1 MHGELNSYFGEGIKM
16 RGVLKFKGTLR
27 MDGQFQG
34 EIHTDDTL
42 IVGNTGSLD
51 AKISIGSLYNMG
63 KIKGDIRAM
72 KQISLFADSL
82 LDGNIDTP
90 NLISEDG
97 ALFHGSC
104 TMPSTPQKSK
114 APAKE
119 SLLKGALARNYS
131 QTPAGRIEM
140 TGKPVRTKT
149 ADPGRKPKK
158 SRVLAAA
165 VLIALLASGSAIAYL
180 ASGWKSSIGSYP
192 LSRFVYERF
201 AQNEPQKLAPLADTY
216 FSEEKYADAARVYL
230 RLKELSPK
238 SFGKVTRLATSL
250 EKQGRIEEAASH
262 LEEGLYNGKYD
273 TKVVEKLRRRYTKEN
288 EDASLIRLQEFV
300 VANNPDGLEET
311 ARLFTLYQNS
321 RRHEEALKIYMGKL
335 ASSPMTA
342 VDLRTI
348 GRLQRS
354 LDNMDESIK
363 SLSMLV
369 ALNPRDI
376 DGHLELAYA
385 YHKTGLEARAV
396 QEFYAASRIDPK
408 QVESINNKGFASL
421 ARKNTSKAI
430 EFFNLA
436 LTQDQNNLRS
446 FLGLATTYSK
456 LGNGKKAEFYCEK
469 ILKIDPDYSPALNRL
484 AWVYARDKRNLDK
497 AESYSIASMKYQNN
511 LPDYLDT
518 LSEVYYQRKEY
529 TKAVKNMQRALDA
542 RPNNKYFQSHMKKFM
557 AALKRS
563 DPAGY
568 KEMKKADVY
577 LRAKEEARLKVN
589 EERRAAE
596 EARQE
601 AVAARKAEEEAKR
614 RAAIEAR
621 IKLEEEKIRLAAT
634 EKARNRQTPVDET
647 GVKPDQT
654 GADDTTRMIE
664 LQRAGQLAE

>member
-1 MHGELNSYFGEGIKM
+1 MHGELNSYFGEGIRM

-34 EIHTDDTL
+34 EIHTDDAL

-63 KIKGDIRAM
+63 KIKGDIRAT

-104 TMPSTPQKSK
+104 AMPSTPQKSK

-119 SLLKGALARNYS
+119 SMLKSALARNYH
-131 QTPAGRIEM
+131 QTPAGRIEK
-140 TGKPVRTKT
+140 TGKPVHTKT

-158 SRVLAAA
+158 SVVLAAA
-165 VLIALLASGSAIAYL
+165 ILIALLASGSAIAYL
-180 ASGWKSSIGSYP
+180 ASGWKNSIGSYP

-201 AQNEPQKLAPLADTY
+201 AQNEPQKLAPLADIY
-216 FSEEKYADAARVYL
+216 FNEEKYADAVRVYL

-238 SFGKVTRLATSL
+238 NFGEATRLATSL
-250 EKQGRIEEAASH
+250 EKEGRVEEAASH
-262 LEEGLYNGKYD
+262 LEEFLYNGKYD
-273 TKVVEKLRRRYTKEN
+273 TKIVERLRRRYTKEN

-354 LDNMDESIK
+354 LDNMDDSIK
-363 SLSMLV
+363 NLSRLV

-421 ARKNTSKAI
+421 ARGNTGKAI

-456 LGNGKKAEFYCEK
+456 LGNGEKAELYCEK

-557 AALKRS
+557 AALKQS
-563 DPAGY
+563 DPAVY
-568 KEMKKADVY
+568 KEMKKVDVE
-577 LRAKEEARLKVN
+577 LQAKEKAR
-589 EERRAAE
+589 RRAV
-596 EARQE
+596 
-601 AVAARKAEEEAKR
+601 AVRRAEEEAKR
-614 RAAIEAR
+614 EARIELEKEKRRQAQLAAIEKAA
-621 IKLEEEKIRLAAT
+621 EET
-634 EKARNRQTPVDET
+634 RNQQTPVDET
-647 GVKPDQT
+647 GENPDQT
-654 GADDTTRMIE
+654 GTDDTTRMIE
-664 LQRAGQLAE
+664 LQRAGQQAE